1 MKTEWYV
8 CNLDGTGCVLVNT
21 GPLPILFIPPEFTGA
36 TLGGVGRCP
45 DPGAP
50 DGYGP
55 PVFSAVTPAVEP
67 DLTQYQFARWTG
79 TRTTPAGSTTET
91 TGWQSYDPAV
101 GLTLSGAWGCA
112 FFPIALSGKDE
123 AFSYP
128 AAETTWRGSV
138 SVNQHTPCSGGNI
151 QFGLLGAAPNSVAC
165 IGGFPTVTVNCT
177 AAGST
182 WSLSGEFEFSNDE
195 LTIEATWKGR
205 KYLDPSDPDYEEN
218 L

>member
-1 MKTEWYV
+1 MKTNWYL
-8 CNLDGTGCVLVNT
+8 CDPNGGCTLVASGLELVELTVL
-21 GPLPILFIPPEFTGA
+21 PEYTDFTIYGE
-36 TLGGVGRCP
+36 GCCP
-45 DPGAP
+45 DPGSPSGFAQC
-50 DGYGP
+50 
-55 PVFSAVTPAVEP
+55 VETANTPAVEP